1 MNILKKTGL
10 LLLAMVLLWSCK
22 KKQDITIE
30 ESLENITIQY
40 VKNELGV
47 SEIDSVKV
55 LKVDTVTQYGYVQ
68 INIEILEQLEIEE
81 YYEMKNAT
89 QNEDTVAEKQHELN
103 MRQIGDVLEQWRALG
118 QSLPSNDTAPYRYL
132 VTANYY
138 SSVGMDQFYF
148 FVTPEMSY
156 YVLDPYGDELVQ

>member
-40 VKNELGV
+40 VKNEFGV

-55 LKVDTVTQYGYVQ
+55 LKVDT
-68 INIEILEQLEIEE
+68 
-81 YYEMKNAT
+81 
-89 QNEDTVAEKQHELN
+89 
-103 MRQIGDVLEQWRALG
+103 
-118 QSLPSNDTAPYRYL
+118 
-132 VTANYY
+132 
-138 SSVGMDQFYF
+138 
-148 FVTPEMSY
+148 
-156 YVLDPYGDELVQ
+156 